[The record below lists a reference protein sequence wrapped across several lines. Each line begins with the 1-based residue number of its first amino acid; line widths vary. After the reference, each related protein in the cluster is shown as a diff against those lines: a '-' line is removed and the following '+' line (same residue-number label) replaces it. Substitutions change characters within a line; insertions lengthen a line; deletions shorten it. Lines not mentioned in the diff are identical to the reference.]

1 MGGEAGVFYVFSETY
16 LFNKDQIEATL
27 GFDRAKFYNRI
38 HDDLTAD
45 GCRFRKEFHLDE
57 SWVPEGYCLYE
68 EGEFWVVAYVDGG
81 RRVAPAF
88 FVHPEDA
95 ELFFRAKL
103 KAMLVENPEEVL
115 PLPFAWPPRK

>member
-1 MGGEAGVFYVFSETY
+1 MGGEAGVFYVFSEAY

-27 GFDRAKFYNRI
+27 GFDRTKFYNRI

-81 RRVAPAF
+81 RRLSPAF

-103 KAMLVENPEEVL
+103 KAMLVENPDEVL